1 VDVSNAETV
10 TSDLAIHRPEILK
23 ILFRGSQLDLEAYD
37 RLISRRLPTLDAY
50 WRAQFGTSR
59 KRPKFAGNGYQKLR
73 KSSRVRK
80 KGDGR
85 PGVSAS
91 YLHQLPELT
100 PEAMQTLLVDVSRL
114 PKFSLERI
122 HDPRP
127 RELFR
132 GPLLIVHEAPPA
144 QTARIRA
151 AVADQDV
158 LFSESH
164 YGYSANENPQ
174 GRLLVRYLALL
185 LGSRPALWH
194 ALMVSGKFGFEREVI
209 EKFAIDKIPVFPF
222 DDFSA
227 AERRKIERLFDDL
240 AEENTEK
247 AWGPVDDWV
256 ASLYGLRPRDLQVI
270 ADTLAYNLPFADNR
284 KQAQT
289 VPTAP
294 QIKLF
299 CSTLES
305 ELKPWAQRT
314 GKDIQVLP
322 VQLPLASPWGVVRVG
337 HVPRSTAR
345 EAVQDWREIMRVA
358 DRLAATEIV
367 LPDVAT
373 GCLWLARLNQ
383 ARYWSTSQAKLA
395 ARRITWEQVDFL
407 VGLGNR

>member
-1 VDVSNAETV
+1 
-10 TSDLAIHRPEILK
+10 
-23 ILFRGSQLDLEAYD
+23 
-37 RLISRRLPTLDAY
+37 
-50 WRAQFGTSR
+50 
-59 KRPKFAGNGYQKLR
+59 
-73 KSSRVRK
+73 
-80 KGDGR
+80 
-85 PGVSAS
+85 
-91 YLHQLPELT
+91 
-100 PEAMQTLLVDVSRL
+100 
-114 PKFSLERI
+114 
-122 HDPRP
+122 
-127 RELFR
+127 
-132 GPLLIVHEAPPA
+132 
-144 QTARIRA
+144 
-151 AVADQDV
+151 
-158 LFSESH
+158 
-164 YGYSANENPQ
+164 
-174 GRLLVRYLALL
+174 
-185 LGSRPALWH
+185 
-194 ALMVSGKFGFEREVI
+194 MVSGKFGFEREVI